1 MSSQTIDKDKKM
13 SSQKQRLAVNKPSAL
28 AGIGA
33 MDICEFA
40 KWKPT
45 DTGWVSVTIDGHR
58 ATSWRHFER
67 LTNMLI
73 QLKIWYAAPEL
84 RCYTT
89 RSNQVC

>member
-40 KWKPT
+40 K
-45 DTGWVSVTIDGHR
+45 
-58 ATSWRHFER
+58 
-67 LTNMLI
+67 
-73 QLKIWYAAPEL
+73 
-84 RCYTT
+84 
-89 RSNQVC
+89 